1 LKKLIPQL
9 RGEAIKIISRQESSD
24 ADADS
29 YGGVRRFVS
38 EIKQFIKNQVSQL
51 EQVRKNHQLES
62 TTVRPSR
69 QGRDLGRGYNS
80 WLKKHGITATENQ
93 MLLDNIMKVTPEALQ
108 QFLDLCFEK
117 YEKSITQP
125 GHAVGAIAAQ
135 SIGEPGTQMT
145 LKTFHFAGVAGM
157 SITQGVP
164 RIKEIINA
172 TKKISTPVIT
182 CSLENKKLELAAQT
196 VKSHIEKTYLR
207 DVSPSTSC
215 STTSNV
221 SRRLQH
227 SRKSSGM
234 ENDS

>member
-1 LKKLIPQL
+1 LDDELKKLIPQL
-9 RGEAIKIISRQESSD
+9 RGEVIEMLSTQESSEV
-24 ADADS
+24 DADS

-38 EIKQFIKNQVSQL
+38 EIKQFVDGQVSQFERL
-51 EQVRKNHQLES
+51 RKNHQLES
-62 TTVRPSR
+62 SAAHPSR
-69 QGRDLGRGYNS
+69 QSRVTGRGYND
-80 WLKKHGITATENQ
+80 WLKKRGITPAENQ
-93 MLLDNIMKVTPEALQ
+93 MLLDNVMKVTPEALQ
-108 QFLDLCFEK
+108 RFLDLCFEK

-182 CSLENKKLELAAQT
+182 CSLENKRLELAAQT

-207 DVSPSTSC
+207 DVSTSRPPSLSQLM
-215 STTSNV
+215 TTLDCKIYR
-221 SRRLQH
+221 RRL
-227 SRKSSGM
+227 
-234 ENDS
+234 E